1 MQSIQAY
8 QKKIYSIYRL
18 IKKNL
23 QHIQDYHYQKDSDI
37 DYHYQKDSDI
47 DYHYQKDSDIDYHY
61 QKDSDIDYHYQ
72 KDSVQLCRSRQVC
85 KLSEVRYQN

>member
-61 QKDSDIDYHYQ
+61 QKDS
-72 KDSVQLCRSRQVC
+72 VQLCRSRQVC